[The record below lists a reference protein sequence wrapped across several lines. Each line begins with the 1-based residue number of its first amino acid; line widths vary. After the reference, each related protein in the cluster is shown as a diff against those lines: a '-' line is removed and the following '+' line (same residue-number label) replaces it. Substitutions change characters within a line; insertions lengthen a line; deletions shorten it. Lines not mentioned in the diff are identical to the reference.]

1 MTSVS
6 WLPVSGPDLAL
17 FLMFAKAVSSF
28 VDSGAISEVNGG
40 AELSL
45 LPVLHCEAA
54 GNSIKRIDYVHHGGQ
69 TINVARLTQ

>member
-1 MTSVS
+1 MSV
-6 WLPVSGPDLAL
+6 V
-17 FLMFAKAVSSF
+17 
-28 VDSGAISEVNGG
+28 IGG
-40 AELSL
+40 DVVSL